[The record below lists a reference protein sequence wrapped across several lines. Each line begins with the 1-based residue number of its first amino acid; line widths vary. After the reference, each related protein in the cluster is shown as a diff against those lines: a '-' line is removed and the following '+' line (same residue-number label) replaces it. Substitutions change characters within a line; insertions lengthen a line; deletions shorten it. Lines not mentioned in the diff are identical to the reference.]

1 MRVFNRIAGYSEDYL
16 RKTKNPPVSLA
27 RKHFPR
33 PMKEELLSAMSN
45 SSFTSFLIARYKI
58 QFKNHKN
65 QIYHEIFCEL
75 LVQAPLPEVRL
86 CLQGQDCQC
95 VQGKAEGRQGG
106 LELQKIPPL
115 LHFRDPTT
123 TSWVGR

>member
-1 MRVFNRIAGYSEDYL
+1 MPADQAGGRLRQAHNAKLEFDLSWMRVFNRIAGYSENSL

-58 QFKNHKN
+58 QFKK
-65 QIYHEIFCEL
+65 
-75 LVQAPLPEVRL
+75 P
-86 CLQGQDCQC
+86 
-95 VQGKAEGRQGG
+95 
-106 LELQKIPPL
+106 
-115 LHFRDPTT
+115 
-123 TSWVGR
+123 